1 MFLEDVIPKT
11 APYREVKE
19 AAAAKQAGMRGGKPT
34 DEGQLPNGKKK
45 QKSVIN
51 GDGPENG
58 FDPPGEEDANSQL
71 EMEMM
76 QAEEQETDV
85 DVQMTG

>member
-1 MFLEDVIPKT
+1 
-11 APYREVKE
+11 
-19 AAAAKQAGMRGGKPT
+19 MRGGEA
-34 DEGQLPNGKKK
+34 DRRGAAAQREEEAQLPNGKKK

-58 FDPPGEEDANSQL
+58 FDPPGEEGANSQL